1 MHSETDAPRII
12 AFMRLVRSQPTET
25 MRGAQGQ
32 LLERGRDA
40 CERRIEAGPDARND
54 GYDGNG
60 NAGGYETILNGGR
73 SGFVSQETSDQRAH
87 FTRSLLIG
95 VTLTSV

>member
-12 AFMRLVRSQPTET
+12 AFMRWVRSQPTET

-40 CERRIEAGPDARND
+40 CERRIEAGPEARND

-60 NAGGYETILNGGR
+60 KPAAMRPY
-73 SGFVSQETSDQRAH
+73 SMAVAPVSSRKK
-87 FTRSLLIG
+87 LLIN
-95 VTLTSV
+95 VLILPAAS